1 MDDLP
6 RLSNRRINAFN
17 RLSCDLAA
25 LNYVLRQAKPTGA
38 LGPSTIRACNHMISN
53 ANRLFRRE
61 PDLPYIRLAIEDEPF
76 TLADLAVVINR
87 ITSANMRFEE
97 RYHHYTEAGM
107 TELVKQSLKT
117 HPVDSD
123 GFPSKHL

>member
-1 MDDLP
+1 MEDLP

-17 RLSCDLAA
+17 RLSSDLAA
-25 LNYVLRQAKPTGA
+25 LNYVLRKAKPTGA
-38 LGPSTIRACNHMISN
+38 LGPSTIRACNLMISN

-76 TLADLAVVINR
+76 TLADLAIVINR
-87 ITSANMRFEE
+87 ITSASMRFEA
-97 RYHHYTEAGM
+97 RYHHYTEEGVA
-107 TELVKQSLKT
+107 EAVKKSLKT
-117 HPVDSD
+117 HPIDAD